1 MNLELP
7 DLSALTGLLAL
18 VLFGSAGLAAQSPSP
33 KSALDVG
40 MAPQLELERLP
51 PSVNTLE
58 YDEISPV
65 VSRDGRQLYFTRS
78 GSPDFNT
85 QLLFGGTDAR
95 DSLDDNV
102 AFELLLREVYREI
115 GGHAGGEAY
124 KSPFNQDVWQAD
136 LNRGGEVVAVSHPDT
151 PLNNALPN
159 ALAAALP
166 DPAHYVVINQFP
178 RRGGMAAGFSHTYAL
193 GDGSWTWPEPL
204 RIDNYDNR
212 GDGVGLTLSGDGE
225 VMILS
230 LERPGGRGAT
240 DLYVS
245 RRLGPLHYS
254 EPVNLGGGINTRFRE
269 STPSLSEDKRT
280 LYFSSNRHGRG
291 GNDIYFCRRL
301 DDTWQSWSPARRF
314 KPPISSEHDDSQPY
328 FNEATGYLYFTSNRE
343 GSSDVYRVRVQPPR
357 PVDILVVGHV
367 RHARTREPL
376 DARVEVRGRGYGGLD
391 TALATRDGR
400 FAFHVDH
407 YAELE
412 LAADKEGYLGHVE
425 RLSLR
430 RSAGSNAFEVDI
442 YLDPQEAGGTITL
455 APIYFQ
461 QSKAEITPRSEP
473 QLARLRDLLARYPNV
488 YVRIEGHT
496 DDRGPTEALDKLS
509 RERAQ
514 SIRNYLVAGGIDARR
529 VQAAGLGSRKP
540 VASND
545 TVQGREANRRVEVV
559 ITRVLGGAPKP
570 TDTRLEGSE
579 SSTGR

>member
-1 MNLELP
+1 MNLP
-7 DLSALTGLLAL
+7 TGISCAAGLLWA
-18 VLFGSAGLAAQSPSP
+18 VGVSAQSSGAT
-33 KSALDVG
+33 SGLDFAR
-40 MAPQLELERLP
+40 APELAIEKLP
-51 PSVNTLE
+51 PSVNTAE

-78 GSPDFNT
+78 GSPDFNP
-85 QLLFGGTDAR
+85 QLLFNGRDAR
-95 DSLDDNV
+95 DSINDNV
-102 AFELLLREVYREI
+102 AFEQLLRDVYREI
-115 GGHAGGEAY
+115 GERGGGRAY
-124 KSPFNQDVWQAD
+124 ESRFNQDVWLAD
-136 LNRGGEVVAVSHPDT
+136 LARDGDVVNVSHPDT

-166 DPAHYVVINQFP
+166 DPAHYIVLNQFP
-178 RRGGMAAGFSHTYAL
+178 RRGGMKKGFSHTYAR
-193 GDGSWTWPEPL
+193 GDGSWSWPEPIE
-204 RIDNYDNR
+204 IDDYHTS
-212 GDGVGLTLSGDGE
+212 GSGVGMTLSGDGE

-245 RRLGPLHYS
+245 KRLGPTHWS
-254 EPVNLGGGINTRFRE
+254 RPVNLGAGINTPFRE

-301 DDTWQSWSPARRF
+301 DATWQSWSPARRF

-357 PVDILVVGHV
+357 PVDLLVVGHV

-376 DARVEVRGRGYGGLD
+376 DATVSIRGQGYGGLD
-391 TALATRDGR
+391 TLIETVKGR
-400 FAFHVDH
+400 FALHVDH
-407 YAELE
+407 YAELSLSAE
-412 LAADKEGYLGHVE
+412 RAGFLGHVE

-430 RSAGSNAFEVDI
+430 RGTGETAFEIDI

-461 QSKAEITPRSEP
+461 QSKADVKAQSEP
-473 QLARLRDLLARYPNV
+473 ELARLRDLLAKYPNV

-496 DDRGPTEALDKLS
+496 DDQGPPAALDKLS

-514 SIRNYLVAGGIDARR
+514 TIRNYLVAGGIDARR
-529 VQAAGLGSRKP
+529 VQAAGLGPRKP

-545 TVQGREANRRVEVV
+545 TQQGREANRRVEVV
-559 ITRVLGGAPKP
+559 ITKVLGGKPKR
-570 TDTRLEGSE
+570 TDTQLMGSE
-579 SSTGR
+579 G